1 MFLPFLSV
9 PLLFGGSFILLTRL
23 LLLAVRFV
31 IASGED
37 AGAKPLPTGTGG
49 Q

>member
-1 MFLPFLSV
+1 MLLPLLSA

-31 IASGED
+31 IASGAD
-37 AGAKPLPTGTGG
+37 GGVKPLGASAGG